1 MRCLG
6 SLRLGVSIYTLLT
19 VGTVIAA
26 ICSAVIGR
34 DTEQRQLRAYILP
47 TQATIG
53 ITNANEV
60 KATAII
66 KNFGQTP
73 AYHFRFWACLAVR
86 DFVVKDNTP
95 VDSTDLQEWWKDIS
109 KLPQSTVPQQDIA
122 HIRAVFSC
130 DNKQYIPRVL
140 TVSEKNGIDD
150 SSKAIY
156 LYGNIFYD
164 DIFGYPH
171 ETHFRRFTNAQFGL
185 RDGTTSSATEGND
198 AN

>member
-1 MRCLG
+1 MAQDNPDGTNRDNNGGDEPAAEHHVIALAIKALNAKYEATQTERNQHDRKTLFWARTAG
-6 SLRLGVSIYTLLT
+6 IGVSIYTLLT

-34 DTEQRQLRAYILP
+34 DTEQRQLRGYILP

-95 VDSTDLQEWWKDIS
+95 VDPTDLQEWWKDIS

-122 HIRAVFSC
+122 HIREVFPATINS
-130 DNKQYIPRVL
+130 
-140 TVSEKNGIDD
+140 
-150 SSKAIY
+150 
-156 LYGNIFYD
+156 
-164 DIFGYPH
+164 
-171 ETHFRRFTNAQFGL
+171 
-185 RDGTTSSATEGND
+185 TSRAS
-198 AN
+198 